1 MSASTS
7 FLLSLRPFDITSK
20 KADLCLF
27 IVNQEDKAMRKLI
40 MLMLLAIPLM
50 GGAALAASNSGTV
63 SAVNT
68 RTGIIQLS
76 DGATYYLA
84 NRVTLSTFRPGDVV
98 RITYERQ
105 TGGAVANDIVKTG
118 TTKAKVPVITPARA
132 AARGVRN
139 DFGVKSDMCKPTA
152 TDRNPCYNIGGQ

>member
-1 MSASTS
+1 
-7 FLLSLRPFDITSK
+7 
-20 KADLCLF
+20 
-27 IVNQEDKAMRKLI
+27 MRKLI

-50 GGAALAASNSGTV
+50 GGAALAASDSGTV

-98 RITYERQ
+98 RIRYERQ

-118 TTKAKVPVITPARA
+118 RTEAKVPVVSPARA
-132 AARGVRN
+132 AARGARTN
-139 DFGVKSDMCKPTA
+139 FGVQNDMCKPTP